1 MKLPIPLRPIA
12 IAIGLSTAV
21 VASAVERPDIVIFL
35 ADDLTVDDLTI
46 YDGKGIP
53 TPNCDRIAKEGMTFD
68 RAYVTSPSCAP
79 SRAALLTGRF
89 GAHTGALFNHQKV
102 RPDVAK
108 WPSFFKKL
116 GYEVVAFGKVSHYN
130 HVLDYGFDHADFFGY
145 HEDICVTKA
154 VEWLDS
160 RKSDKPLCLI
170 VGTNWPHVPW
180 PQREARKPEA
190 VDLRHKLADTPQTR
204 KAVARYE
211 TAVKRMDQDLG
222 EVWDAMKRRLP
233 EDTMFLFTADHGAQ
247 FPFEKWNLYE
257 PSLRTPLVVVW
268 PGHVKPGSRSDA
280 MVSWVDILPTVL
292 EIAGANPRAVNADF
306 DGRSF
311 LPVLLGKTAAHRES
325 VYAAH
330 SGDGKMNFY
339 PSRAVVGQRW
349 KYIRN
354 LDPALEFHTHIDR
367 AHQDTGY
374 WPSWVEK
381 AKTDPATAELVEK
394 YHKRPAE
401 ELYDLE
407 KDPEERN
414 NLAGNPGA
422 ATELSRMRRELD
434 KWMRSLGDRGMAT
447 DEAVRPKNSR

>member
-1 MKLPIPLRPIA
+1 
-12 IAIGLSTAV
+12 
-21 VASAVERPDIVIFL
+21 VERPDIVIFL

-154 VEWLDS
+154 VEWLDA

-180 PQREARKPEA
+180 PQREAREPEA

-422 ATELSRMRRELD
+422 ATELARMRRELD